1 MSRLNTIAR
10 RLAFG
15 ALVSACSFG
24 VFAETSPITD
34 EQKKNAE
41 ALIQKALKSD
51 LGYSI
56 VESLTT
62 EIGPRLGGS
71 EAEKRARDWGVVVGE
86 RLGFDKVSI

>member
-56 VESLTT
+56 VES
-62 EIGPRLGGS
+62 
-71 EAEKRARDWGVVVGE
+71 
-86 RLGFDKVSI
+86 

>member
-34 EQKKNAE
+34 EQKKNADR
-41 ALIQKALKSD
+41 AGS
-51 LGYSI
+51 GF
-56 VESLTT
+56 TT
-62 EIGPRLGGS
+62 G
-71 EAEKRARDWGVVVGE
+71 AW
-86 RLGFDKVSI
+86 